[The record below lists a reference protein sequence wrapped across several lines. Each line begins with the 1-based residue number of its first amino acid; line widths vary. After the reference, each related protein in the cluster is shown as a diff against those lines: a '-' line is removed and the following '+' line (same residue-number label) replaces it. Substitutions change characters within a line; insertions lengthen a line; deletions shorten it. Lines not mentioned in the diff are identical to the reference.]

1 MTLVIGYGNPM
12 RSDDAAGIYAVNEIT
27 KKKIPGV
34 VTATMQQIQ
43 VELLEEAVYCDKVI
57 FVDAGTGGDEVSV
70 KKIRLSASEL
80 VSTHHLSPELFLQL
94 AKSIY
99 EKDLDLYVCSIKGE
113 NFAVGNLLSAETAK
127 RVRKAVDMV
136 CSLVSEASY
145 ARS

>member
-57 FVDAGTGGDEVSV
+57 FVDAATKEDEVSI
-70 KKIRLSASEL
+70 KKIQMSTSEL
-80 VSTHHLSPELFLQL
+80 VSTHHLSPDLFLQL
-94 AKSIY
+94 AKTIY